1 MTVTVLVDLEVIQ
14 RCASSFP
21 SCLFSVALLHLTNLR
36 TELVPYRSKAGELLM
51 MCRPAESDNV
61 QKFTFSVTKLLKN
74 EARNLIL
81 LEGDGWG

>member
-1 MTVTVLVDLEVIQ
+1 
-14 RCASSFP
+14 
-21 SCLFSVALLHLTNLR
+21 
-36 TELVPYRSKAGELLM
+36 VPYRSKAGELLM